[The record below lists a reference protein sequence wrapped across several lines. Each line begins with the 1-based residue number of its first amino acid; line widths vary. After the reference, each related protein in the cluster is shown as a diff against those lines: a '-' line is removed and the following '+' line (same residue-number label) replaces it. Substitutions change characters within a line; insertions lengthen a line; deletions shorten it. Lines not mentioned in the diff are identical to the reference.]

1 MSVQNLLLRIFSR
14 SWTRRRDG
22 FVFACRG
29 RSLSLTSTLL
39 FTFAYA
45 LAGPHIAPLAAGQ
58 PPNFDTSFLPRTMR
72 VDYYHSGN
80 ATEDRIALER
90 IIADGD
96 WAGSRT
102 QLLDTLDRGLYGYE
116 VHDARSKQLLYS
128 RGFCSV
134 FGEWQTTTPAR
145 EQWGTFHESLRFP
158 WPKGPVVVTL
168 KKRVDGQW
176 TELWSLPIDPESRF
190 VNRADLTPRGQVWT
204 VFENGPSAEKLDVVV
219 LGDGYT
225 TDDLPKFH
233 ADVARMVECLFA
245 EEPFKSR
252 RADFNVRAV
261 DVVSPA
267 SGISQPREA
276 KFRRSA
282 LGCEYNTF
290 DLERYVLTADNRSVR
305 DAAACAPYDNLII
318 LFNNSKYGGGG
329 IYNDQTT
336 VAADAPF
343 ADYILV
349 HEFGHHVAGLA
360 DEYYVSNVAYVTG
373 NLPKFEPWEPNI
385 TALLDPAQLKW
396 RDLLAANT
404 PVPTPWKK
412 AEYEASAKQTQKQ
425 RQAFAQ
431 GADAEAHV
439 AGVMR
444 QEQQSLTSLLSSDP
458 YAGKVGV
465 FEGASYEVKG
475 LYRPAIDCIMFS
487 RNKVG
492 FCPICRRAIN
502 QAIDAAIDRQSS
514 H

>member
-1 MSVQNLLLRIFSR
+1 M
-14 SWTRRRDG
+14 
-22 FVFACRG
+22 
-29 RSLSLTSTLL
+29 
-39 FTFAYA
+39 
-45 LAGPHIAPLAAGQ
+45 
-58 PPNFDTSFLPRTMR
+58 
-72 VDYYHSGN
+72 
-80 ATEDRIALER
+80 
-90 IIADGD
+90 
-96 WAGSRT
+96 
-102 QLLDTLDRGLYGYE
+102 
-116 VHDARSKQLLYS
+116 HDAGSKQLLFS

-158 WPKGPVVVTL
+158 WPKSPVTVTL
-168 KKRVDGQW
+168 KTTPQWPVDRIVVAAHRSAIAVCQQRR
-176 TELWSLPIDPESRF
+176 LP
-190 VNRADLTPRGQVWT
+190 PRGNVWT
-204 VFENGPSAEKLDVVV
+204 VFENGTPAEKLDVVV

-225 TDDLPKFH
+225 SERHPEIPHGCGPHDGAPVCRGTVQ
-233 ADVARMVECLFA
+233 VAAGGLQC
-245 EEPFKSR
+245 PGR
-252 RADFNVRAV
+252 RCRVAVKRHRA
-261 DVVSPA
+261 A
-267 SGISQPREA
+267 PRREVPT
-276 KFRRSA
+276 FG

-305 DAAACAPYDNLII
+305 DAAASAPYDNLII

-385 TALLDPAQLKW
+385 TALLDPSQLKW
-396 RDLLAANT
+396 RDLLAADT

-412 AEYEASAKQTQKQ
+412 AEYEASAKQTRNNARRPHKAPT
-425 RQAFAQ
+425 RKPTRP
-431 GADAEAHV
+431 V
-439 AGVMR
+439 VMR
-444 QEQQSLTSLLSSDP
+444 KEQQSLTELFSSDP

-465 FEGASYEVKG
+465 FEGASYEAKG

-492 FCPICRRAIN
+492 FCPVCRRAIN
-502 QAIDAAIDRQSS
+502 QAINRRSINLDQQSTR
-514 H
+514 